1 MWKGY
6 LNISHQRKG
15 LCQQVIPPYDCDRVC
30 DGLNLGGAADY
41 WGDSGTCLCNL
52 NLMRFTFYVIEND

>member
-15 LCQQVIPPYDCDRVC
+15 FCQQVIPPYDCDRVC
-30 DGLNLGGAADY
+30 DGLHLGGVADY
-41 WGDSGTCLCNL
+41 WGDNGTCLCNL
-52 NLMRFTFYVIEND
+52 NLLRFTLFLFLCG